1 MVLSPV
7 VCAVRLWHVYA
18 SKSHRNSPR
27 SVENAKDDLQP
38 IFYRFDDSRP
48 IYGPFWAIW
57 GSGIQ
62 NPISRA
68 FEAQIRRLTSW
79 IKCFAFMTT
88 IGILLTLAAVL
99 SKRSNAYSKNA
110 NDSILGRQS
119 PELTNEGSSVGKKHD
134 HIPSHAHQFAHP
146 TAKLIKPTFI
156 GSVNVVPAIRA
167 GGSYPSTIRFVISP
181 RLGGIENG
189 IGEEVRYRI
198 AYAG

>member
-1 MVLSPV
+1 
-7 VCAVRLWHVYA
+7 
-18 SKSHRNSPR
+18 
-27 SVENAKDDLQP
+27 
-38 IFYRFDDSRP
+38 
-48 IYGPFWAIW
+48 
-57 GSGIQ
+57 
-62 NPISRA
+62 
-68 FEAQIRRLTSW
+68 
-79 IKCFAFMTT
+79 MTT